1 MSLDEIEV
9 VASLNLRCA
18 RIPYRLIHPE
28 IPCYQD
34 PAVMTAPAGA
44 IEYHLVGGPN
54 DQCPP
59 SGGAG
64 APPVSP

>member
-34 PAVMTAPAGA
+34 PAAMTAPCRRDRVPPGR
-44 IEYHLVGGPN
+44 GP
-54 DQCPP
+54 
-59 SGGAG
+59 
-64 APPVSP
+64 